1 MITTEQAR
9 NLSIVFSDIDDAIF
23 CANKAHQ
30 DTQLGYWGQVVRI
43 LQLKKTHPNYQI

>member
-1 MITTEQAR
+1 MITVDQAR

-30 DTQLGYWGQVVRI
+30 ETQLSYWAQVVRI
-43 LQLKKTHPNYQI
+43 LQLKKSHPNYKI